1 MLWFFYMKNAFWL
14 FIVFAAFVGCAQQE
28 KKSDSITDKQKW
40 QNVDSELKKGA
51 KKTKGLLQRAGI
63 LSDEKDS
70 EGEESEDEKTKNKK
84 VEDSGPS
91 SSLDS
96 SQKSFWSSM
105 QNQLNAG
112 WNRMV
117 GFFDGLT
124 ERDSSNSRQ
133 E

>member
-1 MLWFFYMKNAFWL
+1 MKIA
-14 FIVFAAFVGCAQQE
+14 FIVCSALFVFAGCAQQE

-70 EGEESEDEKTKNKK
+70 EVEESKDEKLKNKK
-84 VEDSGPS
+84 VDEGTPS
-91 SSLDS
+91 SAVDS
-96 SQKSFWSSM
+96 KSKSFWSSM
-105 QNQLNAG
+105 QNQLNTG
-112 WNRMV
+112 WNRV
-117 GFFDGLT
+117 LGFFDGLT
-124 ERDSSNSRQ
+124 ESGSSKSSQ